1 MMPVTQMPTFGTSQ
15 SPALYFGTSEGDP
28 GGGSAGG
35 GKRPKPSKKGSAKK
49 GGAAKAPKKG
59 AKRG

>member
-1 MMPVTQMPTFGTSQ
+1 MPTFGTTQ

-35 GKRPKPSKKGSAKK
+35 GKKPKPSKKGSGKK
-49 GGAAKAPKKG
+49 TGATKAPKKG
-59 AKRG
+59 AKKK

>member
-1 MMPVTQMPTFGTSQ
+1 MMPVTHMPTYGTNQ

-35 GKRPKPSKKGSAKK
+35 GKKPKPSKTGSGKK
-49 GGAAKAPKKG
+49 TKAPKKG
-59 AKRG
+59 AKKK